1 MDLLCAVDPSV
12 VESVALVLGLVE
24 LFGPELAEEEEGA
37 GLPVLG

>member
-1 MDLLCAVDPSV
+1 MDLLYAVDPSV

-24 LFGPELAEEEEGA
+24 LFGPELAEEECV